1 MKKTIQMLVDKFK
14 SIPKEYIYI
23 FFGIISYLILFVFFN
38 NNKEYINSDNKIN
51 PKIDSLYNV
60 IDSLNK
66 DIYSLNNKISLLEY
80 QDSLINNDIDT
91 LNYNDKIIENKI
103 NNNIKEKNEKNLF
116 YLNTN
121 IDSVYRFMSE
131 H

>member
-1 MKKTIQMLVDKFK
+1 MLVDKFK